1 MTIEFVRTP
10 DEAFENLPGFP
21 FAPNYLKD
29 LQGYEG
35 LRAHYVDE
43 GPRNAKH
50 TFLCLHGEP
59 TWSYLYRKMMP
70 VFLESG
76 ARVVAPD
83 FFGFGRSDKPIDD
96 AVYTFDFHRNYLK
109 AIIEALELTN
119 ITLVCQDW
127 GGILGLTLPVEYPE
141 LFSRMI
147 VMNTALAVGE
157 DVGEGFASWKAYV
170 ASNPDFD
177 VVSLMKRSAPILS
190 DAEAAAYGA
199 PFPDR
204 QSKAGVRRFPQLV
217 MIEPGMD
224 GTAIS
229 RKAAEFLKTSW
240 NGECFMAVGAADP
253 VLGLPMMQKLRAQIR
268 GASELMV
275 IEEGGHFLQEWGKP
289 IAEAALDHFCD

>member
-1 MTIEFVRTP
+1 MTEAVRTP
-10 DEAFENLPGFP
+10 DERFRDLPEFP
-21 FAPNYLKD
+21 FVPRYLDD
-29 LQGYEG
+29 LPGYEG
-35 LRAHYVDE
+35 LRMHYVDE
-43 GPRNAKH
+43 GPGDTDNL
-50 TFLCLHGEP
+50 FLCLHGEP
-59 TWSYLYRKMMP
+59 TWSYLYRKMIP
-70 VFLESG
+70 GFLASG

-147 VMNTALAVGE
+147 VMNTALAVGK
-157 DVGEGFASWKAYV
+157 DFGEGFASWRAYV

-177 VVSLMKRSAPILS
+177 VVSLMKRSTRILT

-199 PFPDR
+199 PFPNR
-204 QSKAGVRRFPQLV
+204 QSKADVRRFPQLV

-229 RKAAEFLKTSW
+229 QEAAQFLKTKW
-240 NGECFMAVGAADP
+240 TGECFMSVGAADP
-253 VLGLPMMQKLRAQIR
+253 VLGLRIMQKLRAQIR

-289 IAEAALDHFCD
+289 IAEAALSYFGD